1 MLLLQDPPVPDD
13 VVVDEGKTV
22 VVVGAAV
29 LGDVVDVGD
38 AVGDVVEESPVQ
50 SSSPLKLTLMTLG
63 S

>member
-13 VVVDEGKTV
+13 VVVDEGKT

>member
-13 VVVDEGKTV
+13 VVVVEGET
-22 VVVGAAV
+22 VVGAAV
-29 LGDVVDVGD
+29 LGDVVVVGTS
-38 AVGDVVEESPVQ
+38 VGDVIEESPVQ

>member
-29 LGDVVDVGD
+29 LGDVVDVGP
-38 AVGDVVEESPVQ
+38 AVVEESPVQ